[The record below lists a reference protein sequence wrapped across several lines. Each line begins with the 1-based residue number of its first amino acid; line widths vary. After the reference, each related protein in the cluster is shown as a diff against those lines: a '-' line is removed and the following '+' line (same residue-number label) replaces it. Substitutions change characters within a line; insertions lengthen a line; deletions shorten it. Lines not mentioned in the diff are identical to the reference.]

1 MTTGKF
7 LRDDRTFKACN
18 IGFAKSS
25 GEHVCF
31 LNNDIRVKDKY
42 ETWTQTLI
50 DAAKD
55 GALVGPTG
63 GLLDNNLNF
72 ITELEEF
79 HDGHFYMSGWNLTA
93 RKDVFESFKI
103 DDYQGPF
110 SEEFGIAYFE
120 DTDLGMRAKRIGTEM
135 KIVKVPVFHFGK
147 MTSRKID
154 TSKLYLSA
162 KTIFQNKWQKILN
175 N

>member
-1 MTTGKF
+1 MKLPLISIVVIAYNMERELPRTLYTLLSPYQMGI
-7 LRDDRTFKACN
+7 RNPDIEIIVVDNGSSDDTCKIDNPVDLELHKNFVYIRNEENLGFAKACN

-79 HDGHFYMSGWNLTA
+79 HDGHF
-93 RKDVFESFKI
+93 I
-103 DDYQGPF
+103 
-110 SEEFGIAYFE
+110 
-120 DTDLGMRAKRIGTEM
+120 
-135 KIVKVPVFHFGK
+135 
-147 MTSRKID
+147 
-154 TSKLYLSA
+154 
-162 KTIFQNKWQKILN
+162 
-175 N
+175 